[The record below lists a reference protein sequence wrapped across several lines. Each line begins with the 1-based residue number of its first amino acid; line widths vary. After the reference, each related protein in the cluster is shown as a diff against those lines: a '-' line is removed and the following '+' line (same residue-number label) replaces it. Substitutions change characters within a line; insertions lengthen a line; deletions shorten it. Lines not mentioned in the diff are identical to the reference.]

1 MYNSLTRSETDPIS
15 ILQDLTREKAI
26 DDAEFLPDTESEKR
40 ERYCRL
46 AMAVIDTFPNILRDV
61 IRSNISASDLYLRC
75 IRLINTLNPE
85 QQANL
90 RQLHYS
96 NTYSSLDITLIYKL
110 LRQFNLIPP
119 PTQGWGA
126 IPDKADSKLAD
137 DIERIRFY
145 RNQIAHRCDTN
156 IDTNVFD
163 DYFDKFQDIAR
174 RMDLIFF
181 QKTNYERQIIGH
193 RTRRIDTELQKK
205 YENAMKK
212 IDNIQCKAYFLPLD
226 MTIMSLMQQCY
237 FCIYIFGKRRTITRK
252 QKVRVQIIFQNE
264 EEVERN
270 INILNSLKDEIN
282 EGLSG
287 IEFIVATKGSVVL
300 NVEILME
307 MFETDEKLQTTLDLF
322 LEKILERIATST
334 IETIDMVLLPV
345 EEFIQWERAKPFEK
359 PVYLDFDI
367 EADLFG
373 TDDRIKEQLRQI
385 SDVIFK
391 HSNRRGTNNNI
402 TATLLPICLGIENP
416 KLLDCIKLG
425 NTLMFSDCNNRLIT
439 CTVNGTDVHYT
450 PLSYSPFYITEIDSD
465 TVAISSD
472 RIILLNSISTGNV
485 TSTIKTSHSGL
496 GISYDDNNLY
506 VLIKRNRI
514 HGMDLAGKVIRHIQ
528 LPSDSISN
536 ITVHRNRLVCI
547 NNTSVYCCLLNG
559 KLMWKFENDKYKSF
573 RRVTTDNERNVYVTD
588 FNTNT
593 TVVVSDDGEHHRE
606 ILTESDGM
614 KYPFG
619 IHFDKKRK
627 CSPSF

>member
-212 IDNIQCKAYFLPLD
+212 IDNIQLRFDKRPIKFYWGDDFDKCLMY
-226 MTIMSLMQQCY
+226 IRSL
-237 FCIYIFGKRRTITRK
+237 
-252 QKVRVQIIFQNE
+252 V
-264 EEVERN
+264 
-270 INILNSLKDEIN
+270 KDEQ
-282 EGLSG
+282 
-287 IEFIVATKGSVVL
+287 
-300 NVEILME
+300 
-307 MFETDEKLQTTLDLF
+307 LQ
-322 LEKILERIATST
+322 
-334 IETIDMVLLPV
+334 
-345 EEFIQWERAKPFEK
+345 EFIQWERAKPFEK

>member
-15 ILQDLTREKAI
+15 ILQDLTRVKAT

-40 ERYCRL
+40 GRYSRL

-75 IRLINTLNPE
+75 IRFINTLNPE

-90 RQLHYS
+90 RQLQYS
-96 NTYSSLDITLIYKL
+96 NTYSSLYITLIYKL

-137 DIERIRFY
+137 DIERIRFH

-205 YENAMKK
+205 YENAMKE
-212 IDNIQCKAYFLPLD
+212 IENIQLRFDKRPIKFYWGDDFDKCLMY
-226 MTIMSLMQQCY
+226 IRSLVKDEQLE
-237 FCIYIFGKRRTITRK
+237 GR

-287 IEFIVATKGSVVL
+287 TEFIVATKGSVVR

-322 LEKILERIATST
+322 LEKIFLYFYFRVHTMGKS
-334 IETIDMVLLPV
+334 
-345 EEFIQWERAKPFEK
+345 K
-359 PVYLDFDI
+359 
-367 EADLFG
+367 
-373 TDDRIKEQLRQI
+373 
-385 SDVIFK
+385 
-391 HSNRRGTNNNI
+391 
-402 TATLLPICLGIENP
+402 TL
-416 KLLDCIKLG
+416 
-425 NTLMFSDCNNRLIT
+425 
-439 CTVNGTDVHYT
+439 
-450 PLSYSPFYITEIDSD
+450 
-465 TVAISSD
+465 
-472 RIILLNSISTGNV
+472 
-485 TSTIKTSHSGL
+485 
-496 GISYDDNNLY
+496 
-506 VLIKRNRI
+506 
-514 HGMDLAGKVIRHIQ
+514 
-528 LPSDSISN
+528 
-536 ITVHRNRLVCI
+536 
-547 NNTSVYCCLLNG
+547 
-559 KLMWKFENDKYKSF
+559 
-573 RRVTTDNERNVYVTD
+573 
-588 FNTNT
+588 
-593 TVVVSDDGEHHRE
+593 
-606 ILTESDGM
+606 
-614 KYPFG
+614 
-619 IHFDKKRK
+619 
-627 CSPSF
+627 